1 MGSKVRVLHI
11 IPGFGGGISSHV
23 RNIING
29 INKDEVTID
38 VAGFTVVYTVLFMLI
53 SFVFYRKLVFSSIGK
68 FSRKVAI

>member
-38 VAGFTVVYTVLFMLI
+38 VAGFTPYPDE
-53 SFVFYRKLVFSSIGK
+53 FSTYIGLDTY
-68 FSRKVAI
+68 